1 MSRQTS
7 RQDFSVLAELPAL
20 TELEVFAELSVL
32 AELLVLAE
40 LEEGLALE
48 LELVAVDEPSVL
60 LPASS

>member
-1 MSRQTS
+1 M
-7 RQDFSVLAELPAL
+7 AELPAL
-20 TELEVFAELSVL
+20 TELEVFAELSTL

-40 LEEGLALE
+40 LSVLAEHEEGLALE